1 MDRKCTKILV
11 SWTCQISFVNCEHFS
26 DDWYVECNEN
36 KTPNV
41 NDETA
46 SRKKDVWNIYC
57 QGEKISEFT
66 YQKRKAAAKARF
78 NISWYVRPFIGILRL
93 ENHLRTQLNIS
104 DYGSKPRASI
114 LFEIGKSVLHLRKRL
129 LVLMTVAHVMSID
142 WFQKLQMKIMEIHMK

>member
-1 MDRKCTKILV
+1 MRFEWIENALKFWLQENSI
-11 SWTCQISFVNCEHFS
+11 TCQISFVNCEDLS

-78 NISWYVRPFIGILRL
+78 NISRYIRPFFL
-93 ENHLRTQLNIS
+93 E
-104 DYGSKPRASI
+104 
-114 LFEIGKSVLHLRKRL
+114 
-129 LVLMTVAHVMSID
+129 
-142 WFQKLQMKIMEIHMK
+142 